1 MANKNFEV
9 KHGLSV
15 AGTER
20 ITAAGA
26 GSLTNLTLSG
36 NLTVNGTTVTL
47 DATTLQVADKNIVLN
62 YHASNDT
69 SSAADGAG
77 ITIQDADGASTD
89 ATLLWD
95 AGNSEFDFSHTVTAP
110 ALTIAGAATFD
121 GSTLAVDATNNRVGI
136 GTNSPT
142 QALDVNGTVEL
153 NNLTIAGAQGS
164 DGQLLTSTGSGVGW
178 EDAPAS
184 GPSKG
189 LAIAFGLIF

>member
-1 MANKNFEV
+1 M
-9 KHGLSV
+9 
-15 AGTER
+15 
-20 ITAAGA
+20 
-26 GSLTNLTLSG
+26 
-36 NLTVNGTTVTL
+36 
-47 DATTLQVADKNIVLN
+47 
-62 YHASNDT
+62 Y
-69 SSAADGAG
+69 
-77 ITIQDADGASTD
+77 
-89 ATLLWD
+89 
-95 AGNSEFDFSHTVTAP
+95 SEFDFSHTVTAP

-136 GTNSPT
+136 GTSSPT

>member
-1 MANKNFEV
+1 MALTKIPASLLDTTS
-9 KHGLSV
+9 GLTV
-15 AGTER
+15 AGD
-20 ITAAGA
+20 
-26 GSLTNLTLSG
+26 
-36 NLTVNGTTVTL
+36 LTVNGTTTTL
-47 DATTLQVADKNIVLN
+47 DSTTLQVADKNIVLN

-77 ITIQDADGASTD
+77 ITIQDADGSSTD

-136 GTNSPT
+136 GTSSPT